1 MTPAIKVCIPKSD
14 AKVFRHFGKA
24 PEFAFFLIENGKV
37 ASTEIIPN
45 PGREKGQ
52 VPHLIIEHQA
62 THIVAAAIGPQAV
75 TIFHEKGIEV
85 YPDALGM
92 LDTILER
99 FLKGELKPA
108 AKKSQMPCAGDNV
121 CGVKTQ

>member
-1 MTPAIKVCIPKSD
+1 MSPALKVCIPKSD

-24 PEFAFFLIENGKV
+24 PEFAFFIVEGGKV
-37 ASTEIIPN
+37 VSTDAIPN

-52 VPHLIIEHQA
+52 VPQLMIEHQV

-75 TIFHEKGIEV
+75 NIFHEKGIEV

-92 LDTILER
+92 VNTILER
-99 FLKGELKPA
+99 FLKGELKAA
-108 AKKSQMPCAGDNV
+108 AKKSQMSCAGDNL
-121 CGVKTQ
+121 CGK